1 MRFSKKSSDSSAA
14 GAEEVTAYSDAAWAE
29 EVAAYSDAAGAAR
42 AEESSAPVIP
52 SFNFKIDINNSNI
65 IAKIVYAYIL
75 KELSLK
81 TLLLICCSAIKYL

>member
-1 MRFSKKSSDSSAA
+1 MGFSKKSSDSSAA
-14 GAEEVTAYSDAAWAE
+14 GAEEVT
-29 EVAAYSDAAGAAR
+29 AYSDAAGAAR